1 MPICLEAHKICT
13 WHMFLPKHTTRGGGG
28 GERVEG
34 LNFRLEN
41 LARLN
46 CIWPKKKK
54 RINKNLHNCAR
65 NYFSISH
72 AIIEKQK
79 TS

>member
-1 MPICLEAHKICT
+1 MSRSTQNLYMTHVFTKTYHP
-13 WHMFLPKHTTRGGGG
+13 GGGG